1 LKALFCDRLI
11 LSSFQILLAIGALN
25 MPFSLLL
32 VFLLPI
38 IVVPLVYFAGKK
50 SSKLGA
56 TAVGLTAIVNIGLIL
71 TTVPTIIS
79 GGVYQESYAWI
90 PVLNSHFSLF
100 VDGISASIAII
111 ALVLILAAAI
121 FSAKYIEGKKN
132 LPVYYS
138 LLSLISVGLVGVFI
152 TSNFLLFY
160 FCWELM
166 LVPAYFIIG
175 GWGYCDS
182 YKAAFKLFIFTHAG
196 AVFVLLGIGYIYIVT
211 GQTDMFAAQSALIT
225 GGFTEAAKWIL
236 LALTAGFA
244 VKMAIVPVHMWLP
257 DAHSEAP
264 ATMSALLSGVII
276 SAGAYAI
283 LRLSLTTI
291 LPTVALG
298 DPYFAGA
305 FLHGL
310 AIFGVI
316 SAFFGAF
323 IALVETDIKRII
335 AYSSIAHMGYV
346 MFGLSL
352 FPSAT
357 AVTLAQ
363 NAASIQ
369 ATASI
374 QAEQVLAGVVTASG
388 AILGTVLHI
397 LNHAVSKGLFFLSAG
412 SVMHQTEERDIRK
425 MGGLAG
431 KMPFTAGSS
440 IVAALSIAGSP
451 PFACFWSELFIFVGA
466 FEAFERNDPFYLIPT
481 IFMLIATV
489 LSLAY
494 SLRFVNKVFL
504 GPSKTENGEVP
515 ESGKKIFDVPNSM
528 KVAMLILVAFVVVL
542 GVYPA
547 FFINL
552 IKGVALI

>member
-1 LKALFCDRLI
+1 
-11 LSSFQILLAIGALN
+11 

-38 IVVPLVYFAGKK
+38 LVVPFVYVAAKK
-50 SSKLGA
+50 SNKLAGTLVGA
-56 TAVGLTAIVNIGLIL
+56 VALVNVGLIL
-71 TTVPTIIS
+71 SEIPTVIS
-79 GGVYQESYAWI
+79 DSIYTESYAWI
-90 PVLNSHFSLF
+90 PVLNARFSLF
-100 VDGISASIAII
+100 LDGISASIALIS
-111 ALVLILAAAI
+111 LVLIAAAAF
-121 FSAKYIEGKKN
+121 FSIRYMEGKKN

-138 LLSLISVGLVGVFI
+138 LLSLLSVGLVGVFI

-175 GWGYCDS
+175 GWGYRDS

-196 AVFVLLGIGYIYIVT
+196 AVFVLLGIGAIFITT
-211 GQTDMFAAQSALIT
+211 GQSDMFAAQTALLNPAY
-225 GGFTEAAKWIL
+225 TEIAKWIL
-236 LALTAGFA
+236 LGLTAGFA

-283 LRLSLTTI
+283 LRLSLCTV
-291 LPTVALG
+291 LPGLALN
-298 DPYFAGA
+298 DAAFATS

-323 IALVETDIKRII
+323 ISLVETDIKRII

-352 FPSAT
+352 FPA
-357 AVTLAQ
+357 ALALTLAEGASVNQ
-363 NAASIQ
+363 AALTLTGIVV
-369 ATASI
+369 AS
-374 QAEQVLAGVVTASG
+374 V

-397 LNHAVSKGLFFLSAG
+397 LTHAVSKGLLFLTAG

-431 KMPFTAGSS
+431 KMPFTGVSS
-440 IVAALSIAGSP
+440 IIAALSIAGSP
-451 PFACFWSELFIFVGA
+451 PFACFWSEFFIFVGA
-466 FEAFERNDPFYLIPT
+466 FEIIRADAFYTIPT

-504 GPSKTENGEVP
+504 GQSKTGNSDSSIV
-515 ESGKKIFDVPNSM
+515 KKIIDVPTSM
-528 KVAMLILVAFVVVL
+528 KLAMVILVVFVIIL
-542 GVYPA
+542 GIYPT

-552 IKGVALI
+552 IKAVPII